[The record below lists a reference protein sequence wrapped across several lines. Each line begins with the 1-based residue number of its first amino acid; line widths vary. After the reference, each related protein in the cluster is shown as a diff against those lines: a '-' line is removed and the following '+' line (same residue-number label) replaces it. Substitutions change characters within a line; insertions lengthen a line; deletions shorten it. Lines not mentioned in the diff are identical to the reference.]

1 MQPPPPPTKN
11 PDPHFMKPILPVC
24 LAICTVFTG
33 CLPPPPP
40 YRTVAP
46 GNYYRRSVY
55 PAEYPAPGYLRVD
68 PRPRY
73 APGPI
78 VRQGYP
84 DAGAPYAGVR
94 PGTPG
99 FRQQNVGVRQ
109 VNPGIRQQTT
119 GVRQQAPG
127 VRQAT
132 PQQARPAAAA
142 PAAAKPNPAAP
153 RKGGKPGE
161 SPFAPQ

>member
-1 MQPPPPPTKN
+1 MQPLPPPTKT
-11 PDPHFMKPILPVC
+11 PDLHFMKPILPVC

-40 YRTVAP
+40 YRTAAP
-46 GNYYRRSVY
+46 GYYYRRSAY

-68 PRPRY
+68 PRARY
-73 APGPI
+73 APDVV
-78 VRQGYP
+78 VRPGYP
-84 DAGAPYAGVR
+84 GVRAPYAAVR
-94 PGTPG
+94 PGTSG

-109 VNPGIRQQTT
+109 VNPGIRQQTP
-119 GVRQQAPG
+119 GGRQQVSG

-132 PQQARPAAAA
+132 PQTRTAA
-142 PAAAKPNPAAP
+142 PAAAKPNAAAP